1 MSASTASTPG
11 PLAKKSVAVDRLRR
25 IGLMLLRATLLGLI
39 AFIIF
44 GPLLNLVLWAFAERW
59 YFPNKL
65 PSQFG
70 LSFWMRVF
78 DPRGNAMASL
88 WLSIGIAMMTTVAC
102 LVFAIPAGVALGRL
116 QLRWRALILIA
127 FLLPNAFPNLPVYV
141 NIARVFYEIGLAGT
155 VTGVVLVHAAHGLVL
170 AVWISAAAF
179 AAVDKSLEEAARN
192 LGASPWRT
200 FLTVTLPLAAPGIIA
215 GAIFVFLESLD
226 EFTGTFF
233 VGVPDVITLPLLMF
247 NASMGGNYQI
257 SSITALLLLVPSIG
271 FMLLVERFLKPNVM
285 AMVGR

>member
-1 MSASTASTPG
+1 MSTAT
-11 PLAKKSVAVDRLRR
+11 VAGGGVQRVGDGSARR
-25 IGLMLLRATLLGLI
+25 IGAVVLRAVLLGLF

-70 LSFWMRVF
+70 FSFWSRVF

-88 WLSIGIAMMTTVAC
+88 LTSVGIAIATVIAC
-102 LVFAIPAGVALGRL
+102 LSVAVPAGLALGRL
-116 QLRWRALILIA
+116 QLRWRGAIMLV
-127 FLLPNAFPNLPVYV
+127 FLLPSAFPNLPVYV
-141 NIARVFYEIGLAGT
+141 NIARVFYELGLNGT

-179 AAVDKSLEEAARN
+179 AAVDKALEEAARN
-192 LGASPWRT
+192 LGASAWRC
-200 FLTVTLPLAAPGIIA
+200 FVTVTLPLAAPGIIA

-226 EFTGTFF
+226 EFTGTYF

-257 SSITALLLLVPSIG
+257 ASITALLLLIPSIG